1 MPVTKKLAEPIAD
14 GIARVDIQK
23 DSAVWVAS
31 SATAS
36 KPIKKNLNHPY
47 QKFCGSPAPRVPAG
61 TWFWAVM
68 CQFGAWLGP
77 VGVFPSMA

>member
-36 KPIKKNLNHPY
+36 K
-47 QKFCGSPAPRVPAG
+47 
-61 TWFWAVM
+61 
-68 CQFGAWLGP
+68 
-77 VGVFPSMA
+77 